1 MEDFQNVEARSTIR
15 PNQANFMACA
25 PETEHPMPWILFIN
39 TPVTVTREQKPRDDT
54 SGNNNGRPKQ

>member
-1 MEDFQNVEARSTIR
+1 
-15 PNQANFMACA
+15 MACA
-25 PETEHPMPWILFIN
+25 PETEHPMPWILFII